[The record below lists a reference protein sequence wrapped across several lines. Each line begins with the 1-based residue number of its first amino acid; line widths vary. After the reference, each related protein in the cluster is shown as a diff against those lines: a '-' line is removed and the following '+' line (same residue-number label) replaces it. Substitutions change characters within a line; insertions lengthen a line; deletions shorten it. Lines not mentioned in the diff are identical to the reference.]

1 MTPGIR
7 PLIAGNWKMN
17 GTWRGSRRLA
27 DAVRESAA
35 SVYADLLVC
44 PPFLHIQAVAAT
56 LLGSRVG
63 VGGQD
68 CHPEP
73 SGAHTGDCAAPMLR
87 DSGATHVILG
97 HSERRMNHGESSALV
112 LRKCEAALAAGLL
125 PLICVGETQEER
137 DSGAAEAVVV
147 QQLMDSLPLGFITAG
162 GIVAYEPV
170 WAIGTGRTPTEA
182 EVAGMHSMIRNTL
195 VGTYGPTARTTRLL
209 YGGSV
214 KPSNA
219 QALLALPDVDG
230 ALVGGASLVA
240 EDFMAIA
247 RAVPAG

>member
-27 DAVRESAA
+27 DAVREAA
-35 SVYADLLVC
+35 PDLAADLLVC
-44 PPFLHIQAVAAT
+44 PPFLHVQPVAAT
-56 LLGSRVG
+56 LLGSRVA

-68 CHPEP
+68 CHI
-73 SGAHTGDCAAPMLR
+73 SATGAHTGDIGAPMLR
-87 DSGATHVILG
+87 DAGATHVILG
-97 HSERRMNHGESSALV
+97 HSERRADHGESSALV
-112 LRKCEAALAAGLL
+112 SRKCEAALAAGLTAV
-125 PLICVGETQEER
+125 ICVGETLAER
-137 DSGAAEAVVV
+137 EAGRANAVVAA
-147 QQLMDSLPLGFITAG
+147 QLEASLPLGFVTSG

-170 WAIGTGRTPTEA
+170 WAIGTGKTPTEDDIA
-182 EVAGMHSMIRNTL
+182 AMHRAMRQVL
-195 VGTYGPTARTTRLL
+195 VMAFGPSARTTRLL

-219 QALLALPDVDG
+219 EAILALPEVDG

-240 EDFMAIA
+240 EDFLAIA

>member
-7 PLIAGNWKMN
+7 PLVAGNWKMN

-27 DAVRESAA
+27 DAVREAA
-35 SVYADLLVC
+35 PSIYADLLVC
-44 PPFLHIQAVAAT
+44 PPFLHVQPVAAT
-56 LLGSRVG
+56 LLGSRVA

-68 CHPEP
+68 CHPERT
-73 SGAHTGDCAAPMLR
+73 GAHTGDCGAPMLR
-87 DSGATHVILG
+87 DAGATHVILG
-97 HSERRMNHGESSALV
+97 HSERRINHGETSALV
-112 LRKCEAALAAGLL
+112 LRKCEAALASGLL
-125 PLICVGETQEER
+125 PLVCVGETEAQR
-137 DSGAAEAVVV
+137 DAGQAEAVVA
-147 QQLMDSLPLGFITAG
+147 QQLLDSLPLGFITAG

-170 WAIGTGRTPTEA
+170 WAIGTGRTPSEDD
-182 EVAGMHSMIRNTL
+182 VAAMHAMIRNTL
-195 VGTYGPTARTTRLL
+195 VETYGPTARATRLL

-219 QALLALPDVDG
+219 AALLALPDVDG

-240 EDFMAIA
+240 DDFLAIA